1 MNLLMSVRIA
11 IRAIGVRKLRA
22 ALTALGVIIGV
33 AAVVATLSIGTGAKQ
48 AVTTQIQTL
57 GSNLITI
64 FPGQSGQFGVF
75 LGGQVQTLK
84 YEDGLAIRAAVP
96 EVEDVTAEYGRP
108 AQVVNGNQNSFTQVL
123 GETPN
128 FPAVRDWPVVAGA
141 FFGEEDLRARAR
153 VAVIGQTVARNLFGD
168 ADPLGARIKI
178 NRKTFTVIGLMGP
191 KGSNGFQDRDD
202 VVFVPLTTAQK
213 RLYGVDFV
221 RTLYVKVRS
230 DEEMEIAQTKLD
242 AVLHDRHRIPRSADG
257 DYIIRNQADILA
269 TFQNVTQTITL
280 MLGSVAAVSLI
291 VGGIGIMNIML
302 VSVTERT
309 REIGLR
315 KAVGATRSNILVQF
329 LVESIVLSV
338 LGGLMGIVLGVGA
351 SRVVAS
357 TFGWTTVITPSA
369 VVMAFGFAAAVG
381 VFFGIYP
388 AQRAAAL
395 DPIVALRYE

>member
-1 MNLLMSVRIA
+1 
-11 IRAIGVRKLRA
+11 
-22 ALTALGVIIGV
+22 
-33 AAVVATLSIGTGAKQ
+33 
-48 AVTTQIQTL
+48 
-57 GSNLITI
+57 
-64 FPGQSGQFGVF
+64 
-75 LGGQVQTLK
+75 
-84 YEDGLAIRAAVP
+84 
-96 EVEDVTAEYGRP
+96 
-108 AQVVNGNQNSFTQVL
+108 
-123 GETPN
+123 
-128 FPAVRDWPVVAGA
+128 
-141 FFGEEDLRARAR
+141 
-153 VAVIGQTVARNLFGD
+153 
-168 ADPLGARIKI
+168 
-178 NRKTFTVIGLMGP
+178 MGP

-242 AVLHDRHRIPRSADG
+242 AVLHERHRIPASADG
-257 DYIIRNQADILA
+257 DYVIRNQADIIA
-269 TFQNVTQTITL
+269 TFQGVTRTITL

-329 LVESIVLSV
+329 LVEAVVLSV
-338 LGGLMGIVLGVGA
+338 LGGLMGVVLGVGA

-357 TFGWTTVITPSA
+357 TFGWTTVVTPSA
-369 VVMAFGFAAAVG
+369 ILMAFGFAAAVG

>member
-1 MNLLMSVRIA
+1 MNLLVSVRIA
-11 IRAIGVRKLRA
+11 LRAIGVRKLRA

-48 AVTTQIQTL
+48 AVTAQIQVL
-57 GSNLITI
+57 GSNLIMI
-64 FPGQSGQFGVF
+64 FPGQSGQFGVSS
-75 LGGQVQTLK
+75 GGQVQTLK
-84 YEDGLAIRAAVP
+84 SEDGLAIKAAVP

-108 AQVVNGNQNSFTQVL
+108 AQIVNGNQNSFTQVL

-128 FPAVRDWPVVAGA
+128 FPTVRDWAVVAGR
-141 FFGEEDLRARAR
+141 FFSEDEIRTRAR

-168 ADPLGARIKI
+168 ADPIGAKVKI
-178 NRKTFTVIGLMGP
+178 NRATFTVIGIMDT
-191 KGSNGFQDRDD
+191 KGSNAFQDRDD

-213 RLYGVDFV
+213 RLFGVDFV

-230 DEEMEIAQTKLD
+230 NEEMDIAQTKLN
-242 AVLHDRHRIPRSADG
+242 AVLRVRHRVPPTSEG
-257 DYIIRNQADILA
+257 DYTIRNQADILQ
-269 TFQNVTQTITL
+269 TLQGVTQTIAL
-280 MLGSVAAVSLI
+280 LLGSVAAVSLL

-315 KAVGATRSNILVQF
+315 KALGATRSNILLQF
-329 LVESIVLSV
+329 LVESVVLSV
-338 LGGLMGIVLGVGA
+338 LGGVLGIVLGVVSSRIIAGA
-351 SRVVAS
+351 
-357 TFGWTTVITPSA
+357 FGWTTIVTPA
-369 VVMAFGFAAAVG
+369 AIAMAFGFAAAVG